1 MQCTFVNIG
10 NCPSLGVRSLA
21 AYARAHPVVARRV
34 SFAFLDY
41 DVQKARGTSDLHTS
55 FTPASLLDTMLADVV
70 ALAADVVALPVYI
83 WNVDLVYN
91 LAQRVHALLPRT
103 RVVLGGREVDHTAEQ
118 VLARL
123 PFATIVRG
131 EGEVA
136 FLQLLLA
143 WLGEPTLGPVEAVS
157 YRDGDRVV
165 HLPRT
170 RYLTDLD
177 VIPFAYEGALAEI
190 AVAIDNFPGWPR
202 VQYES
207 TRGCP
212 YKCTFCLYG
221 KLPQVAYRSA
231 DLVVPEL
238 TALLRRGLTVEIVD
252 PVFALNKKR
261 TREILGRLGRERDLL
276 GTMTVETYAEL
287 LDEELVD
294 LMAAANVGYV
304 GVGLQSVD
312 PDALVT
318 MQRRLDAEKYARA
331 IGLLQRAGISFY
343 VDLIYG
349 LPGSDYEAFLRSV
362 DFVYGMGVSRIQMY
376 RLLMLPGSEMTADAA
391 RHGIRANPEP
401 PYELIAHDTFPLGDV
416 LRAQRLATTYQVL
429 MGRLEKTGWMD
440 RLGELTT
447 SPARLIDRVA
457 GRLGAAGF
465 DFLDPARSRE
475 VDVVGI
481 FTEEAG
487 IAPERGPAANDD
499 RRGGRSRPT
508 G

>member
-10 NCPSLGVRSLA
+10 NCPSLAVYSLA
-21 AYARAHPVVARRV
+21 AYARAHPVIARRV
-34 SFAFLDY
+34 EFAFLDY

-55 FTPASLLDTMLADVV
+55 FTPASLLDTMLADIV
-70 ALAADVVALPVYI
+70 ALGADVVALPVYI

-91 LAQRVHALLPRT
+91 LVQRVHAMLPEA
-103 RVVLGGREVDHTAEQ
+103 RVVLGGREVDHTAER

-123 PFATIVRG
+123 PFVTIVRG
-131 EGEVA
+131 EGELA
-136 FLQLLLA
+136 FRQLLLG
-143 WLGEPTLGPVEAVS
+143 WLGEPTLGPIEAVS

-165 HLPRT
+165 HMPRG
-170 RYLTDLD
+170 RYLKTLD
-177 VIPFAYEGALAEI
+177 EIPFAYEGNLAEI
-190 AVAIDNFPGWPR
+190 AMAVDRFPSWPR

-238 TALLRRGLTVEIVD
+238 TALLRRGVTVEMVD

-261 TREILGRLGRERDLL
+261 TREILARLGREPDLL
-276 GTMTVETYAEL
+276 GSMTVETYAEL
-287 LDEELVD
+287 LDEEMVD

-312 PDALVT
+312 PDALST
-318 MQRRLDAEKYARA
+318 MQRRLNVDKYAHA

-349 LPGSDYEAFLRSV
+349 LPGSDYDAFLRSV

-376 RLLMLPGSEMTADAA
+376 RLLMLPGSEMTAESTDYA
-391 RHGIRANPEP
+391 IRANPEP

-429 MGRLEKTGWMD
+429 MGRLEGDWMD
-440 RLGELTT
+440 RLSELTT

-457 GRLGAAGF
+457 SSLHAAGF

-475 VDVVGI
+475 IDLAEH
-481 FTEEAG
+481 FFEAAG
-487 IAPERGPAANDD
+487 GAPERRPAPRVD
-499 RRGGRSRPT
+499 RVWERPRSV